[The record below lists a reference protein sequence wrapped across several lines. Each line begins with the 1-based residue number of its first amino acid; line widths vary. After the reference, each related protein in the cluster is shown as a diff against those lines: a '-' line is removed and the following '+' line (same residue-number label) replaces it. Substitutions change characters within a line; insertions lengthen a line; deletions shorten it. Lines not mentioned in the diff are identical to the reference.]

1 MLPIYLLERLIHL
14 SVVSNRDYD
23 YLNDDLD
30 RLSIE
35 SYELITYE
43 NRTLKA
49 QINFIH
55 PNYIS
60 MNAADK
66 DRLRVYFKETWFF
79 IDKYERQQLP
89 EETILY
95 IEIVN

>member
-1 MLPIYLLERLIHL
+1 MERLIDL
-14 SVVSNRDYD
+14 SVVSSRDYD
-23 YLNDDLD
+23 YMNDDDLD
-30 RLSIE
+30 LLSIE
-35 SYELITYE
+35 SYELISYE